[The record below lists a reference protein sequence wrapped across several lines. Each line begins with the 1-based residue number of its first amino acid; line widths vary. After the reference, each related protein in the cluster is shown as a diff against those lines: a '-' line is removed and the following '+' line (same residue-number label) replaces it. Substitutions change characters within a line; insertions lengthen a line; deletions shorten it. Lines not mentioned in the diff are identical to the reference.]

1 MVAVR
6 SAGRLPANP
15 QLPRPA
21 RQAIDKH
28 IHFAIIGRA
37 SARIRLSLRINISL
51 TIGET
56 YKMIENFSTQFSPL
70 YLPIKYLA
78 IISKHPVHCSVLLKR
93 IHLSLSNIPTYT
105 NTIYRK
111 TAQLL
116 LHGISALLTFP
127 VFVKHS
133 YIRISYSVKKIFF

>member
-51 TIGET
+51 TIGEI
-56 YKMIENFSTQFSPL
+56 YKIVEDFSTQFSPF
-70 YLPIKYLA
+70 YLSMKYLA
-78 IISKHPVHCSVLLKR
+78 IISRRPVYL
-93 IHLSLSNIPTYT
+93 TYM
-105 NTIYRK
+105 Y
-111 TAQLL
+111 L
-116 LHGISALLTFP
+116 
-127 VFVKHS
+127 
-133 YIRISYSVKKIFF
+133 